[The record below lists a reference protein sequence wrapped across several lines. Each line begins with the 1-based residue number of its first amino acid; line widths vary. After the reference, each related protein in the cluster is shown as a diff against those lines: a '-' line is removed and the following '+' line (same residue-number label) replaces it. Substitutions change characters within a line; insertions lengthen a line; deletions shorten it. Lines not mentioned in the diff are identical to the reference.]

1 MDISDKGSLSAK
13 TLLLDQSNRIEQHRA
28 NFDALKGEYLK
39 LQEVSAIS
47 HIFLKKSIIINA
59 DV

>member
-47 HIFLKKSIIINA
+47 RVVFLKSPL
-59 DV
+59 